1 MKNDLLSITEQFKDK
16 KIAVI
21 GDLMIDEYIKG
32 EANRLSPEAPIP
44 VLKLNSK
51 EMVLG
56 GAANVANNVA
66 SLGGE
71 AYVCGV
77 IGNDKHGKTMIDF
90 LKKKNINI
98 KGIVVDRKRP
108 TTLKTRF
115 MAQHMHHFYQQ
126 ILRVDHE
133 DSRSISKEVEKQV
146 ISHLIKIIPRTDMVI
161 VSDYNKGV
169 LTKEVVRTIK
179 RLSERYGKETIVDS
193 KPNKTLFFKGYS
205 YITPNRG
212 EVEKILGVRG
222 ITTRNE
228 KMLGFIGR
236 KLFEKL
242 KPKKSIIMT
251 CGGEGMVLYS
261 SNHKFIHIPPTKT
274 REVYD
279 VSGAGDTVVATLS
292 LALSSKAS
300 LTDAARIANYA
311 AGVVVGKV
319 GTATVSNE
327 ELKGLIENR

>member
-1 MKNDLLSITEQFKDK
+1 MKHDLLTIVGRFKDK
-16 KIAVI
+16 KIVVI

-51 EMVLG
+51 ERVLG

-77 IGNDKHGKTMIDF
+77 IGKDENGKIMIDF
-90 LKKKNINI
+90 LKKNNVNIE
-98 KGIVVDRKRP
+98 GIVVDKKRP
-108 TTLKTRF
+108 TILKTRF

-126 ILRVDHE
+126 ILRVDSE
-133 DSRSISKEVEKQV
+133 DARNISVDIEKQL
-146 ISHLIKIIPRTDMVI
+146 INHLMEIIPRMDMVI

-169 LTKEVVRTIK
+169 FTKDVIRVTK
-179 RLSERYGKETIVDS
+179 KLSEKYRKETIVDS
-193 KPNKTLFFKGYS
+193 KPNKILFFRGYS

-212 EVEKILGVRG
+212 EVEQILGIRG
-222 ITTRNE
+222 ITTKNS
-228 KMLGFIGR
+228 KMLGYIGK

-242 KPKKSIIMT
+242 NPKKSIIMT

-261 SNHKFIHIPPTKT
+261 NRHKFIHIPPTKT
-274 REVYD
+274 RDIYD
-279 VSGAGDTVVATLS
+279 VSGAGDTVVAALS

-300 LTDAARIANYA
+300 LAESAKIANYA

-319 GTATVSNE
+319 GTATVSDE
-327 ELKGLIENR
+327 ELKGIIEKK